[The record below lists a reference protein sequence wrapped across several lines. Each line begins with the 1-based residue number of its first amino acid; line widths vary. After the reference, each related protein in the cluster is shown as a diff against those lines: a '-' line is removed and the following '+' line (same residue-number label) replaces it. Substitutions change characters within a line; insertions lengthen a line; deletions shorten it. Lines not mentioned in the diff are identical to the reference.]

1 MKKKIIIVGGDLNS
15 INSELIYKSWK
26 KLDQSIKKRIYIISN
41 FQLLKRQFKKLK
53 YSINIK
59 KVNSIDEHSNKDF
72 LKILNI
78 QLKSK
83 NAFKIPDN
91 ESSKFVLNSLNLAHK
106 LALKK
111 EVAGILNCPI
121 DKKLLKKK
129 KIGVTEYLASKC
141 KIKKN
146 SEVMLIKNRLFTVS
160 PMTTHLD
167 IKDVSKNINKS
178 LILNKVKTINNW
190 FKRQENKKPKIA
202 MLGLNPHNAEFR
214 KDSEEY
220 KIISPTILKLKK
232 KGVNLTGPLV
242 SDTIFI
248 ESYKKFDV
256 VIGMYHDQ
264 VLAPFKTLYKFDA
277 INITLGLKYLRVSP
291 DHGIAKDLIGKNKA
305 NITSFMNCIK
315 FVDEYKK

>member
-53 YSINIK
+53 YSIKLK
-59 KVNSIDEHSNKDF
+59 KVNNIDEHSNKDF

-83 NAFKIPDN
+83 NAFKIPNN

-146 SEVMLIKNRLFTVS
+146 SVVMLIKNRLFAVS

-214 KDSEEY
+214 KDSEEC

-232 KGVNLTGPLV
+232 KGINLIGPLV

-248 ESYKKFDV
+248 ENYKKFDV

-291 DHGIAKDLIGKNKA
+291 DHGVAKNLIGKNKA
-305 NITSFMNCIK
+305 SITSFMNCIK
-315 FVDEYKK
+315 FVDKYKK